1 MYSLNT
7 AMTPIEQR
15 QCRTIA
21 ALLIQ
26 SFSRECPANPPQRE
40 SPLYRKAVEE
50 SSIRLRENKTGF
62 PLK

>member
-1 MYSLNT
+1 
-7 AMTPIEQR
+7 MTPIEQR

-50 SSIRLRENKTGF
+50 SSIMLRENKTGF